1 MATIDIKKS
10 YRHISPE
17 ELRSAAYSGIVYCGS
32 YDLSDLLEYIF
43 QDFYTQQDIDKL
55 VKEAVEEDRDSYSR
69 VESLKQNIREAI
81 EILEDS
87 L

>member
-1 MATIDIKKS
+1 
-10 YRHISPE
+10 
-17 ELRSAAYSGIVYCGS
+17 
-32 YDLSDLLEYIF
+32 LEYIF

>member
-1 MATIDIKKS
+1 MAVIDIKKS
-10 YRHISPE
+10 YRHLSPE
-17 ELRSAAYSGIVYCGS
+17 ELRSGAYSGIVYFGS
-32 YDLSDLLEYIF
+32 SDLSDFLEYIF

-55 VKEAVEEDRDSYSR
+55 IKEAVEEDRDSYSR
-69 VESLKQNIREAI
+69 VEDIKQNIREAI

>member
-1 MATIDIKKS
+1 MAIIDIKKS

-17 ELRSAAYSGIVYCGS
+17 ELRSAAYSGILYCGS
-32 YDLSDLLEYIF
+32 SDLSDFLEYIF

-55 VKEAVEEDRDSYSR
+55 VKEAVEEGRDSYSS

>member
-1 MATIDIKKS
+1 MSMINIAKNYRQYPPEDLRDMA
-10 YRHISPE
+10 YR
-17 ELRSAAYSGIVYCGS
+17 GILEANGL
-32 YDLSDLLEYIF
+32 DLSDFLEYIF